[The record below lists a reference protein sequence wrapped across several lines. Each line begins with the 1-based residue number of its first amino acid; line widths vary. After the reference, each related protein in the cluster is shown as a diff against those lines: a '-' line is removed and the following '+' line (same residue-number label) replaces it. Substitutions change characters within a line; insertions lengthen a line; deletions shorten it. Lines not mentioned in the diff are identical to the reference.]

1 MGCHGVRRDDGLGFV
16 MSSIYPVED
25 DDEKRIYKK
34 DRHGNYY
41 EVGNDDDFADN
52 SED

>member
-1 MGCHGVRRDDGLGFV
+1 

-25 DDEKRIYKK
+25 DDEKRIFKK

-41 EVGNDDDFADN
+41 EIGVDDN
-52 SED
+52 LEDDSDD

>member
-1 MGCHGVRRDDGLGFV
+1 

-25 DDEKRIYKK
+25 DDEKRIFKK

-41 EVGNDDDFADN
+41 EIGVDDDFEGESD
-52 SED
+52 E

>member
-1 MGCHGVRRDDGLGFV
+1 M

-25 DDEKRIYKK
+25 DDEKRIFKK
-34 DRHGNYY
+34 DRYGNYY
-41 EVGNDDDFADN
+41 EVGNDDDFGDE